1 MENSF
6 FINMRNSI
14 CLLLVILSSN
24 FYGQTN
30 TLAPAKVVNA
40 KPTADDIL
48 QALNG
53 GGLTLSNAKIV
64 SGSIDKWN
72 GYVGK
77 NGSQIAIFDE
87 GNKANLGMNSGVLF
101 STGDAVA
108 DLNSKN
114 KNLNVSYFLGSDY
127 SDSDLIK
134 IDPLNTKDVVIYT
147 FDVKLEPHTS
157 ALRVAFQFGSEEYP
171 NYVGSPYNDAFGF
184 FVSGPGIDGVVN
196 MARNPLNKNVIAVN
210 TINGG
215 YRGSAS
221 HISKTV
227 DLTNESLYINNGH
240 VTKTEKRYGGGGGG
254 SYDQIINNNDHN
266 KDNNLDKPVYI
277 EYNGLTKLITYDLT
291 GLQGGGTYKFKIAI
305 ADASDTGYDSGVI
318 IQKIQGTTGA
328 DVKIVKE
335 VDKAEVN
342 AGEFVEFTLTASNL
356 GPYTGHNVT
365 VTDKLPSGYA
375 FMSATPSKGTYDEKT
390 GVWTIGD
397 LKEIHEIVTL
407 KVKVKVNLFGDYT
420 NVATI
425 TSTDP
430 DPDALNNTA
439 KVTPKVITGGG
450 EFQCFKDVVGNGF
463 TWKYKDYKND
473 TTDKEYSPVNPV
485 VKQIDQPASDGGFVL
500 DIYKLDNSFNMIING
515 EPLFKEEIEF
525 QTGHANVNTRFK
537 SDKTTFGKE
546 GNNNIWDVNKD
557 ETIYFDAIDRL
568 KNPVPVIRVVIDKNG
583 MASLFGKR
591 STTSQLEELETF
603 EKTGKDYNVDTVKK
617 AKALPLNKVNWKTS
631 GTGDKVNSIQVKQ
644 NVIGQTL
651 MAGFGYGQQV
661 KDCETCVIKKD
672 GVLTAANPN
681 NVKPG
686 EVITYTFEVKNL
698 GDMDIHNVEIDDPLF
713 GFKITL
719 DPKKHTPI
727 PTYVTMAGDTN
738 KNGILDKTET
748 WTFTVDYKV
757 TSTDIY
763 KNKGVYNLA
772 TVNGVGKN
780 NTSSMPIT
788 KESVDPT
795 PYKAGDLG
803 WDPLRPYH
811 TFVGLKGQS
820 LFISNPHIYQKVK

>member
-1 MENSF
+1 MKQESTLIRAFFVLLFIIGFSF
-6 FINMRNSI
+6 SMVAQV
-14 CLLLVILSSN
+14 L
-24 FYGQTN
+24 
-30 TLAPAKVVNA
+30 PAVPQKATFV
-40 KPTADDIL
+40 KTTPSDIEVL
-48 QALNG
+48 NALNG
-53 GGLTLSNAKIV
+53 GGLTLSNPKLF
-64 SGSIDKWN
+64 N
-72 GYVGK
+72 GV
-77 NGSQIAIFDE
+77 NTQMLIFKD
-87 GNKANLGMNSGVLF
+87 GLQAGLGMDAGVLF
-101 STGDAVA
+101 ATGNAEAHLSHQNSTGRYDSSTGLPYFPDD
-108 DLNSKN
+108 DLTKIYSGA
-114 KNLNVSYFLGSDY
+114 NV
-127 SDSDLIK
+127 
-134 IDPLNTKDVVIYT
+134 DVVIYT
-147 FDVKLEPHTS
+147 FDVQLDTHTS
-157 ALRVAFQFGSEEYP
+157 ALRVAYQFGSEEYP
-171 NYVGSPYNDAFGF
+171 SFVGTRFNDAFGF
-184 FVSGPGIDGVVN
+184 FVTGPNITGTFN
-196 MARNPLNKNVIAVN
+196 MAKLPTNGNVISVN
-210 TINGG
+210 TVNGG
-215 YRGSAS
+215 YYGNAS
-221 HISKTV
+221 NIDTYSPA
-227 DLTNESLYINNGH
+227 DLSQVSQYINNGH
-240 VTKTEKRYGGGGGG
+240 DTTQDSEGKVGNWY
-254 SYDQIINNNDHN
+254 NNGP
-266 KDNNLDKPVYI
+266 KPVFI
-277 EYNGLTKLITYDLT
+277 EYNGLTKLITYDLVN
-291 GLQGGGTYKFKIAI
+291 LVPGGKYTFKIAI
-305 ADASDTGYDSGVI
+305 ADAGDTAYDSGVI

-375 FMSATPSKGTYDEKT
+375 FMSAIPSKGTYDEKT

-407 KVKVKVNLFGDYT
+407 KVKAKVNLFGDYT

-425 TSTDP
+425 ASTDP
-430 DPDALNNTA
+430 DPDTLNNTA

-463 TWKYKDYKND
+463 TWQYNGYND
-473 TTDKEYSPVNPV
+473 GKVNNGESPTNPV

-651 MAGFGYGQQV
+651 MVGFGYGQQV
-661 KDCETCVIKKD
+661 KDCETCVVKKD
-672 GVLTAANPN
+672 GILTAANPN

-698 GDMDIHNVEIDDPLF
+698 GDMDIHNVEIVDPLF
-713 GFKITL
+713 GFNITL
-719 DPKKHTPI
+719 DPKTHTPI
-727 PTYVTMAGDTN
+727 PTYVIMVGDTN

-748 WTFTVDYKV
+748 WTFTVDYTV
-757 TSTDIY
+757 TSNDVY
-763 KNKGVYNLA
+763 KNKGVYNRA
-772 TVNGVGKN
+772 TVNGKGVS
-780 NTSSMPIT
+780 NTSSMFIT